1 MTASEIPILV
11 PESVPQKSA
20 SPGQLVMR
28 RFMKNTN
35 ARVGM
40 IVVMLLLLTALL
52 APVVMPYNPRTD
64 LALRDRLEA
73 PSAEHYFGTDEHGRD
88 VFRRVVHG
96 AGISLRVGIFSVSF
110 AFLIGSVIGLSA
122 GFLGGWTDAIS
133 MRLMDVLLSIPST
146 LLAIGIVAA
155 RGPGLGNTMLA
166 ISVINIPVYAR
177 IARASTL
184 ALRELDYVSAS
195 RAVGANN
202 LKLIFGHILPNS
214 LSPLVVQGSLNI
226 ATAIIEAA
234 ALGFLGLGAQPPT
247 PEWGAML
254 SSGYKYLT
262 TGAWWVLL
270 FPGLAIML
278 TVLSFNLVGD
288 GLRDALD
295 PRASKGST
303 L

>member
-1 MTASEIPILV
+1 MTATDSTIL
-11 PESVPQKSA
+11 PNLITQKSV
-20 SPGQLVMR
+20 SPSQLVMR
-28 RFMKNTN
+28 RFLRNTN
-35 ARVGM
+35 ARVGIV
-40 IVVMLLLLTALL
+40 IVVFLILVALL
-52 APVVMPYNPRTD
+52 APVVMPYNARID
-64 LALRDRLEA
+64 LSPRDRLEP
-73 PSAEHYFGTDEHGRD
+73 PSAQHIFGTDEHGRD

-96 AGISLRVGIFSVSF
+96 ASISLRVGIFSVLF
-110 AFLIGSVIGLSA
+110 AFIVGSIIGLSA
-122 GFLGGWTDAIS
+122 GFLGGLTDNVI
-133 MRLMDVLLSIPST
+133 MRVMDVLLSIPST

-166 ISVINIPVYAR
+166 ISVINVPVYAR

-195 RAVGANN
+195 RALGAGS
-202 LKLIFGHILPNS
+202 LKLIFSHILPNS

-295 PRASKGST
+295 PRASKGSA

>member
-1 MTASEIPILV
+1 MTAPALPVLDSETII
-11 PESVPQKSA
+11 QKSVT
-20 SPGQLVMR
+20 PGQLVLR
-28 RFMKNTN
+28 RLMKNTN

-40 IVVMLLLLTALL
+40 AIVALLILIALL
-52 APVVMPYNPRTD
+52 APLVMPYNPRTD
-64 LALRDRLEA
+64 LNPRDRLQA
-73 PSAEHYFGTDEHGRD
+73 PSAAHYFGTDEHGRD
-88 VFRRVVHG
+88 VFRRVIHG
-96 AGISLRVGIFSVSF
+96 AGISLRVGIFSVTF
-110 AFLIGSVIGLSA
+110 AILVGSIIGLAA
-122 GFLGGWTDAIS
+122 GFLGGWTDTIT
-133 MRLMDVLLSIPST
+133 MRLMDVLLAIPST

-184 ALRELDYVSAS
+184 SLRELDYVSAA
-195 RAVGANN
+195 RALGGGS
-202 LKLIFGHILPNS
+202 LRLITKHILPNS

-247 PEWGAML
+247 PEWGSML

-262 TGAWWVLL
+262 SGAWWVLL

-295 PRASKGST
+295 PRSTKGSV